1 MTREQILIEYSNPER
16 SRPAFHIH
24 EDVNGYLA
32 HFDFPSVLLFPIP
45 SLVFI
50 QKLEVTPVH
59 WRTDLSLYGLDVY
72 KRQVLVWLPEMKI
85 I

>member
-1 MTREQILIEYSNPER
+1 MIV
-16 SRPAFHIH
+16 IH
-24 EDVNGYLA
+24 CKELVVVPLGYLMADSLTVDNGGHPVFPLGLCRLNGYLA

-59 WRTDLSLYGLDVY
+59 
-72 KRQVLVWLPEMKI
+72 
-85 I
+85 